1 MIAALGHQLLT
12 EDAGFHWY
20 QIFEAAVRQFECWPE
35 KSEQGALI
43 MAAAARFLAAH
54 TPTRRELSH
63 VVHIATRL
71 RRGEPLY
78 EEVRRHRRGRRRSE
92 RRGRSL
98 GRPPAHPRPSEAERR
113 RDARRAGVGPRAHPG
128 SGAPASRRSRRRRSR
143 LCFRRADRFSGA
155 ACRSL
160 ATHQARARR
169 SSRTVTAS

>member
-1 MIAALGHQLLT
+1 VDLEACWDTEGKVDEAGGIVYRLITEGGNADRVIAALGHQLLT

-78 EEVRRHRRGRRRSE
+78 EE
-92 RRGRSL
+92 
-98 GRPPAHPRPSEAERR
+98 AE
-113 RDARRAGVGPRAHPG
+113 DK
-128 SGAPASRRSRRRRSR
+128 
-143 LCFRRADRFSGA
+143 
-155 ACRSL
+155 
-160 ATHQARARR
+160 
-169 SSRTVTAS
+169 